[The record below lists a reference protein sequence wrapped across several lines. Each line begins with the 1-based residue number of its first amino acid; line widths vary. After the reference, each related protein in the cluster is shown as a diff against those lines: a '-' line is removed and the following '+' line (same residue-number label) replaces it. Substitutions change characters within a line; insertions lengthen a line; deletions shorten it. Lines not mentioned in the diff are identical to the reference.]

1 MCPRHQPRASS
12 LLGMLA
18 SFSVVILREDVF
30 LLWPLENNGRLD
42 FLVLTKET
50 SLGELGVLR

>member
-1 MCPRHQPRASS
+1 MTPSESLSS

-18 SFSVVILREDVF
+18 SSSIVILREDVF

-50 SLGELGVLR
+50 SLGETGVLR

>member
-1 MCPRHQPRASS
+1 MTPAGSLLSPRDDASS
-12 LLGMLA
+12 GI
-18 SFSVVILREDVF
+18 VILREDIF

-50 SLGELGVLR
+50 SLGETGVRR

>member
-1 MCPRHQPRASS
+1 
-12 LLGMLA
+12 MLA

-50 SLGELGVLR
+50 SLRETGVLR